1 MKYLKAIFALALV
14 GSISS
19 AQSGSANYI
28 VLSQDIVAT
37 GGSASS
43 PSYQAEQSVSPVV
56 AGEEQNSPSFSS
68 QNGIPSVEPVLG
80 TDQPIVFGVQPAYGS
95 KNGGEA
101 VTLFGANFTAA
112 GAGPTDV
119 DFSGFFGSNVVVQ
132 SSTTITL
139 DSPIGSDAFGN
150 PLGRVGARVTN
161 ALGTSLA
168 QDAFGY
174 TPVLELEGVAR
185 VGGAPFK
192 VRLVS
197 GPPVF
202 YFLSLGFADPNAFLP
217 VSPFEGSMAILSF
230 SKTIKNFAFSPGAT
244 AITLAVPD
252 DPSLAG
258 FTVDFQALAI
268 DNPVELSGSF
278 SNVLPIPIMF

>member
-1 MKYLKAIFALALV
+1 MGYLKATLALALL
-14 GSISS
+14 S
-19 AQSGSANYI
+19 ALPQAQTGSANYI
-28 VLSQDIVAT
+28 VLSQDIVAM
-37 GGSASS
+37 GGAASS
-43 PSYQAEQSVSPVV
+43 PSYQAEQSVSSVI
-56 AGEEQNSPSFSS
+56 AGEEQSSPSYSS
-68 QNGIPSVEPVLG
+68 QDGIPSVEPVLG

-101 VTLFGANFTAA
+101 LTIIGANFTAA
-112 GAGPTDV
+112 GAGQADV
-119 DFSGFFGSNVVVQ
+119 DFNGAFGSNVVVQ
-132 SSTTITL
+132 SFTTITL
-139 DSPIGSDAFGN
+139 DSPVGSDAFGN

-161 ALGTSLA
+161 ALGTTLA
-168 QDAFGY
+168 PDAFGY
-174 TPVLELEGVAR
+174 TPVLELDGVAR
-185 VGGAPFK
+185 VGGAPFNI
-192 VRLVS
+192 RLVS

-230 SKTIKNFAFSPGAT
+230 SKTIKNFAFSPGET

-268 DNPVELSGSF
+268 DNPVDLAGSF
-278 SNVLPIPIMF
+278 SNVLPIPITL